1 LEEPSK
7 RSFSV
12 WSGSECD
19 RYENEAE
26 RQWLQ
31 ALIWPEHSE
40 RRERLPAA
48 IEIVRKEKI
57 YHQEGDGVE
66 FLPQLISATPA
77 DSLPCVF
84 HTHVANQMTAEQQK
98 QLLDQVDEIGKQ
110 RDLCH
115 IHNNMGSHLHDLLSR
130 WQSP

>member
-1 LEEPSK
+1 MN
-7 RSFSV
+7 V
-12 WSGSECD
+12 V
-19 RYENEAE
+19 
-26 RQWLQ
+26 
-31 ALIWPEHSE
+31 
-40 RRERLPAA
+40 ERLPAA

-115 IHNNMGSHLHDLLSR
+115 IHNNMGPHLHDLLSR